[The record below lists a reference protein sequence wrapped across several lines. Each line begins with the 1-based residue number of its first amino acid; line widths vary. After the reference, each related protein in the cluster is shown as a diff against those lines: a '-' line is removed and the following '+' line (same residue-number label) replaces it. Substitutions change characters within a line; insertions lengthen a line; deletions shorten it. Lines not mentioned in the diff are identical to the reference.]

1 MISIC
6 LIVILRMTFIERAT
20 LKRLAY
26 LDTVTGLINRNGL
39 DRFWNQYS
47 VKGDLTV
54 LFLDLDYFKDV
65 NDQYGHQA
73 GDQLLKEVGWRL
85 LQVNYKGMQVF
96 RIGGDEFIIILPNSD
111 LTKAELLAQ
120 AILDKF
126 RSSFVIKGHH
136 VSITSSIG
144 ITLCQDRKADRL
156 KLMEEAD
163 LAMYQAKKLGKG
175 RYSIFNENKSNYGN
189 KSEVVTKRSVSS

>member
-6 LIVILRMTFIERAT
+6 LMVILRMMFIERVT

-39 DRFWNQYS
+39 DRFWNQYP
-47 VKGDLTV
+47 VKGNMAV

-65 NDQYGHQA
+65 NDEYGHQA

-85 LQVNYKGMQVF
+85 LQVNHKGMQVF
-96 RIGGDEFIIILPNSD
+96 RIGGDEFIIMLPNSD
-111 LTKAELLAQ
+111 LKKAELLAQ
-120 AILDKF
+120 AILEKF
-126 RSSFVIKGHH
+126 KRSFVIKGHH
-136 VSITSSIG
+136 LSITGSIG
-144 ITLCQDRKADRL
+144 ITLRQDRKIDRL

-163 LAMYQAKKLGKG
+163 LAMYQAKKMGRG
-175 RYSIFNENKSNYGN
+175 RYSIFNEDKSSYGH
-189 KSEVVTKRSVSS
+189 KSEIVPKQSVSS